1 VSLNSSKIFTNYGQK
16 SETPLL
22 ILSIVFLIIALMQ
35 VFLAP
40 QSSAGLLLDLVNWI
54 VWAVFVADYAIRLYL
69 SSTKW
74 KWIIS
79 HPLDLAMVLLPLLRP
94 LRLLRVLPVLVKLF
108 KSGKVSLAGRSLVLV
123 ASGLFLVTIPAAI
136 ALFQIE
142 SDELNS
148 PIKSGGDAIWWA
160 VTTVTTVGYGDM
172 YPVTTAGRVISV
184 FVIFLG
190 ISFIGVLT
198 AAVASWF
205 VEQADNDLA
214 DKNDIRELLERIS
227 HLENQIKAISDPQS
241 EIK

>member
-1 VSLNSSKIFTNYGQK
+1 
-16 SETPLL
+16 
-22 ILSIVFLIIALMQ
+22 
-35 VFLAP
+35 
-40 QSSAGLLLDLVNWI
+40 
-54 VWAVFVADYAIRLYL
+54 
-69 SSTKW
+69 
-74 KWIIS
+74 
-79 HPLDLAMVLLPLLRP
+79 MVLLPLLRP